1 MKRNMLIFLILFGI
15 IILSLSCVSASENND
30 TLIQHNSPDSID
42 NSENLKV
49 ETSAN
54 DVNQANEYINS
65 ENIAS
70 DDCSNNQMTNDIDD
84 DLAKIESKNLLKT
97 DINIHVYG
105 PDLKGL
111 QGHIDDTSAG
121 STFDFFHDFYT
132 INNKL
137 IIKVSKDIIIDGHG
151 HTIDLTGS
159 SKHDHYFKITNGL
172 SPLKISDSSMDT
184 IRMMMREAQSF
195 LKVQESVQ

>member
-1 MKRNMLIFLILFGI
+1 
-15 IILSLSCVSASENND
+15 
-30 TLIQHNSPDSID
+30 
-42 NSENLKV
+42 
-49 ETSAN
+49 
-54 DVNQANEYINS
+54 
-65 ENIAS
+65 
-70 DDCSNNQMTNDIDD
+70 MTNDIDD

-97 DINIHVYG
+97 DINIHVYD

-195 LKVQESVQ
+195 